1 MIRGNHDD
9 IRDLHEVL
17 FMEYNIKDL
26 KIILRF
32 VFWGA
37 YINNISTKDILIN
50 YIKNSDELKE
60 LCKRSITYNMY
71 ITGYIRFCNSIHL
84 KQNNFKE
91 ILNKEEELKKLDLD
105 LDKTIKDIENN
116 ILLKNYND
124 IFLFLIK

>member
-1 MIRGNHDD
+1 
-9 IRDLHEVL
+9 
-17 FMEYNIKDL
+17 
-26 KIILRF
+26 
-32 VFWGA
+32 
-37 YINNISTKDILIN
+37 
-50 YIKNSDELKE
+50 
-60 LCKRSITYNMY
+60 MY

-91 ILNKEEELKKLDLD
+91 ILNKEELKKIDLD